1 MISHVISHG
10 NQKRNVSV
18 VKGTLNEINEVLS
31 YFEKVFNIEDVIFG
45 TYLKNSVK
53 SLRILYCSTLV
64 TTHNIDKVF

>member
-1 MISHVISHG
+1 MISHVINYG

-53 SLRILYCSTLV
+53 SFK
-64 TTHNIDKVF
+64 NIVLFDPCHYS